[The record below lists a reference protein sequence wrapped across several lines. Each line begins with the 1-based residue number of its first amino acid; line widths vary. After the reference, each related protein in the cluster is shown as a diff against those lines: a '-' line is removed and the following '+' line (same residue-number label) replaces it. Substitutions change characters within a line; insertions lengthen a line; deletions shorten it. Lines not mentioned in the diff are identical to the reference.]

1 MYGYQ
6 IHGADYG
13 SFYCVNLAGPQCS
26 DLWSNLILDF
36 SVRVFLNE
44 TNLSMCRLTIKLA
57 SFYNVSGSLSQ
68 LKADE
73 NKTLTPPSKKACGAR
88 GLELELQPGVFSLP
102 AHPADVGLS
111 NLHNHMSHPSKSL
124 LYIQILLISFL

>member
-1 MYGYQ
+1 MRTCVWVPNSWGWTW
-6 IHGADYG
+6 DG

-57 SFYNVSGSLSQ
+57 PFYNVSGPRSVS
-68 LKADE
+68 
-73 NKTLTPPSKKACGAR
+73 
-88 GLELELQPGVFSLP
+88 
-102 AHPADVGLS
+102 
-111 NLHNHMSHPSKSL
+111 
-124 LYIQILLISFL
+124 